1 MWSLSAEKERKLTHL
16 TDGCKRRARIE
27 SPCHLPLQ
35 GNGLVRIFDGLGLG
49 LCFFDAAPCTC
60 ALIEILVAI
69 LYMADIS
76 KSKTGCISVKG
87 AREHNLKNLD
97 VEIPRDQLVVI
108 TGVSGSGKS
117 SLAFDTV
124 YAEGYR
130 KYIDSL
136 STKARA
142 VLEQLPRPNVD
153 FIQGLSPVIALEQRS
168 GSGGNP
174 RSTVATITEIADFAR
189 VLWAVCGT
197 QYCPKDGGLVER
209 RSMDDCLTRV
219 FAEPEGS
226 RLMILAP
233 WISAKPAVLREE
245 LPRLQQRGFQRVRL
259 NGEIRRLDERDLI
272 DSKANEIS
280 VEIVVDRIVLRPD
293 QRSRL
298 ADSLEL
304 AFSEGEDRAI
314 ILIEDSAADG
324 GWRQLPLSNR
334 LSCVKCGT
342 VYDQVTPRHFS
353 WNHAEGACAECGGL
367 GETLQFQ
374 PELLVPDPEKSV
386 KQGAIKPWRLGSK
399 QMIIKRNA
407 MLKQL
412 ADQLPFDPTVAW
424 AELASET
431 KQQILHGTG
440 SRQFSFK
447 LKGGNTKPEIM
458 TFEGVINDLERTRR
472 ETSSDG
478 LRARLMA
485 YQTSS
490 RCAACDGRRLRPES
504 LSVLIEGVSVSE
516 FLAMSLSEAQGFVAN
531 LEGSDAY
538 QSVGDAVRGLS
549 SRLAFLNE
557 VGLSYLTLNRGYTT
571 LSGGEAQRVRLA
583 TQLGMSLIG
592 VVYILDEPSIG
603 LHPLDNRRLIR
614 TLCGLRDRGNSV
626 VVVEHDG
633 DTMRAADHLIELGPG
648 AGIEGGELIYQ
659 GAPEAAYDAEGSRSG
674 PFLSGR
680 HRVEKYADTLRPK
693 GDWLTVLGATEHNL
707 KQVDARFPVG
717 LLTVVCGVSGSGKS
731 TLVNDILAK
740 AAAFK
745 LNRAKQVP
753 GRHKGLSGLD
763 YFTSVI
769 QVDQS
774 PIGRS
779 PRSNPATFT
788 KLFDS
793 LRDLFAK
800 CSLAKVRGYKSSRF
814 SFNVSG
820 GRCERCKGDG
830 VIKLDMQF
838 MADVYTECPSCM
850 GKRYNRET
858 LDVRF
863 KGYSIADV
871 LAMSVDEAL
880 QVFSKQPR
888 IAEKL
893 KTLRDVGLGYV
904 KLGQPATTLS
914 GGEAQRIK
922 LSLEL
927 SKRQQGETLYILDE
941 PTTGLHWLDVQR
953 LMDLIL
959 KLRDAGN
966 TILIIEHDLDVIRMA
981 DWVLELG
988 PEGGAAGGEIVYQG
1002 DLPSFLKGEPVTE
1015 TQKVMNS
1022 LESYNK

>member
-1 MWSLSAEKERKLTHL
+1 MKSLPPKH
-16 TDGCKRRARIE
+16 
-27 SPCHLPLQ
+27 
-35 GNGLVRIFDGLGLG
+35 
-49 LCFFDAAPCTC
+49 
-60 ALIEILVAI
+60 
-69 LYMADIS
+69 ADS
-76 KSKTGCISVKG
+76 ISVKG
-87 AREHNLKNLD
+87 AREHNLKNISLK
-97 VEIPRDQLVVI
+97 IPRNQLVVI

-117 SLAFDTV
+117 SLAFDTI

-136 STKARA
+136 STKARM
-142 VLEQLPRPNVD
+142 VLEQIPRPDVD
-153 FIQGLSPVIALEQRS
+153 FIQGLSPVIALEQRT
-168 GSGGNP
+168 GSGGSP
-174 RSTVATITEIADFAR
+174 RSTVATVTEIADFSR

-197 QYCPKDGGLVER
+197 PYCPKDGGLIER

-219 FAEPEGS
+219 FTEPENS

-233 WISAKPAVLREE
+233 WMITKPSILREE
-245 LPRLQQRGFQRVRL
+245 LPRLQQRGFQRVRI
-259 NGEIRRLDERDLI
+259 NGAVRRLDEPDLI
-272 DSKANEIS
+272 DSKASEIV
-280 VEIVVDRIVLRPD
+280 VEIVVDRIVLKAD

-298 ADSLEL
+298 ADSLDL
-304 AFSEGEDRAI
+304 AFSEGGDRAI
-314 ILIEDSAADG
+314 LLIADKAAKA
-324 GWRQLPLSNR
+324 GWRELPLSNR
-334 LSCVKCGT
+334 LACVTCGD
-342 VYDQVTPRHFS
+342 VYDSISPRHFS
-353 WNHAEGACAECGGL
+353 WNHAEGACTECGGL

-374 PELLVPDPEKSV
+374 PELLVPDPLKTV

-407 MLKQL
+407 ILKQL
-412 ADQLPFDPTVAW
+412 AEQLPFDPDVAW
-424 AELASET
+424 EELAAEV
-431 KQQILHGTG
+431 QAQILHGTG

-447 LKGGNTKPEIM
+447 LKGGNSKPEAIE
-458 TFEGVINDLERTRR
+458 FAGVLADLENMRLT
-472 ETSSDG
+472 TTSDG

-490 RCAACDGRRLRPES
+490 VCETCNGRRLRPSS
-504 LSVLIEGVSVSE
+504 LSVLIEGVSIAD
-516 FLAMSLSEAQGFVAN
+516 FLCLSLHDAQAFVAK
-531 LEGSDAY
+531 LESSGDYSTVSDAIH
-538 QSVGDAVRGLS
+538 GLAE
-549 SRLAFLNE
+549 RLSFLNE
-557 VGLSYLTLNRGYTT
+557 VGLSYLTLNRSYTT

-603 LHPLDNRRLIR
+603 LHPLDNRRLIQ
-614 TLCGLRDRGNSV
+614 TLLGLRDRGNSV

-648 AGIEGGELIYQ
+648 AGVEGGELIF
-659 GAPEAAYDAEGSRSG
+659 EGEPQASYTAVASRSG

-680 HRVEKYADTLRPK
+680 QRVEKSVESLQPTK
-693 GDWLTVLGATEHNL
+693 DWLTVKKATENNL
-707 KQVDARFPVG
+707 KSVDAAFPVG
-717 LLTVVCGVSGSGKS
+717 LLTVICGLSGSGKS
-731 TLVNDILAK
+731 TLVNGILAK

-745 LNRAKQVP
+745 LNRAKSIP
-753 GRHKGLSGLD
+753 GKHAGVQGLD
-763 YFTSVI
+763 HFTSVV

-788 KLFDS
+788 KLFDQ
-793 LRDLFAK
+793 LRDLYVK
-800 CSLAKVRGYKSSRF
+800 CSLAKIRGYKPSRF

-838 MADVYTECPSCM
+838 MADVYSECTSCH
-850 GKRYNRET
+850 GQRYNRET

-863 KGYSIADV
+863 KGLSIADV

-880 QVFSKQPR
+880 AIFDKQPR
-888 IAEKL
+888 ITEKL
-893 KTLRDVGLGYV
+893 RTLSDVGLGYI

-953 LMDLIL
+953 LMDLL
-959 KLRDAGN
+959 FKLRDAGN
-966 TILIIEHDLDVIRMA
+966 TILVIEHDLDVIRLA
-981 DWVLELG
+981 DWIIELG
-988 PEGGAAGGEIVYQG
+988 PEGGDGGGELVFAG
-1002 DLPSFLKGEPVTE
+1002 DVATFEEGNE
-1015 TQKVMNS
+1015 TPTQQVFGG
-1022 LESYNK
+1022 

>member
-1 MWSLSAEKERKLTHL
+1 MVDLSETM
-16 TDGCKRRARIE
+16 RRSI
-27 SPCHLPLQ
+27 Q
-35 GNGLVRIFDGLGLG
+35 
-49 LCFFDAAPCTC
+49 
-60 ALIEILVAI
+60 
-69 LYMADIS
+69 
-76 KSKTGCISVKG
+76 VKG
-87 AREHNLKNLD
+87 AREHNLRNVD
-97 VEIPRDQLVVI
+97 VSIPRDQLVVI

-153 FIQGLSPVIALEQRS
+153 FIEGLSPVIALEQRT
-168 GSGGNP
+168 GGGGNP
-174 RSTVATITEIADFAR
+174 RSTVATVTEIADFAR

-197 QYCPKDGGLVER
+197 QYCPKDGALVER
-209 RSMDDCLTRV
+209 RSMDDCLNRV
-219 FAEPEGS
+219 FKEPEES

-233 WISAKPAVLREE
+233 WMTAKPSVLREE

-259 NGEIRRLDERDLI
+259 NGEIRRLDEPSLI
-272 DSKANEIS
+272 DSKASAIT
-280 VEIVVDRIVLRPD
+280 VEIVVDRIVLRGD

-298 ADSLEL
+298 ADSLDL
-304 AFSEGEDRAI
+304 AFSEGEDRAL
-314 ILIEDSAADG
+314 ILIEDSEADG
-324 GWRQLPLSNR
+324 GWRELRLSNR
-334 LSCVKCGT
+334 LACSDCGA
-342 VYDQVTPRHFS
+342 VYEQTTPRHFS
-353 WNHAEGACAECGGL
+353 WNHAEGACEVCGGL

-374 PELLVPDPEKSV
+374 PELIVPDAEKTV

-407 MLKQL
+407 ILKQL
-412 ADQLPFDPTVAW
+412 AEQLPFDPTVAW
-424 AELASET
+424 SELEPEIRE
-431 KQQILHGTG
+431 QILEGTG
-440 SRQFSFK
+440 TRQFSFK
-447 LKGGNTKPEIM
+447 LKGGNNKPETM
-458 TFEGVINDLERTRR
+458 TFEGVLADLENTRR
-472 ETSSDG
+472 TTSSDG
-478 LRARLMA
+478 LRARLMS
-485 YQTSS
+485 YQTSHP
-490 RCAACDGRRLRPES
+490 CEACRGRRLKAES
-504 LSVLIEGVSVSE
+504 LSVLIEGRSVSE
-516 FLAMSLSEAQGFVAN
+516 FLEMSLDAAEAFVDG
-531 LEGSDAY
+531 LSRKDEY
-538 QSVGDAVRGLS
+538 RSVADAVRGLG
-549 SRLAFLNE
+549 SRLSFLNK
-557 VGLSYLTLNRGYTT
+557 VGLSYLSLNRGYAT

-603 LHPLDNRRLIR
+603 LHPMDNRRLIA

-626 VVVEHDG
+626 VVVEHDA

-648 AGIEGGELIYQ
+648 AGVEGGSVIFE
-659 GAPEAAYDAEGSRSG
+659 GSPKAAETAKGSRSG

-680 HRVEKYADTLRPK
+680 HKVEKYADVLTPRNE
-693 GDWLTVLGATEHNL
+693 WLTIRGATEHNL
-707 KQVDARFPVG
+707 KDVDVRFPVG
-717 LLTVVCGVSGSGKS
+717 LLSVVCGVSGSGKS
-731 TLVNDILAK
+731 TLINDILAK

-745 LNRAKQVP
+745 LNRAKQIP
-753 GRHKGLSGLD
+753 GKHKGISGLD
-763 YFTSVI
+763 HFSAVI

-788 KLFDS
+788 KLFDQ
-793 LRDLFAK
+793 LRDLFSK

-830 VIKLDMQF
+830 AIKLDMQF
-838 MADVYTECPSCM
+838 MADVYTECPSCL

-871 LAMSVDEAL
+871 LEMSVDAAL
-880 QVFSKQPR
+880 KVFAKQPR

-893 KTLRDVGLGYV
+893 HTLADVGLGYV

-953 LMDLIL
+953 LMDLL
-959 KLRDAGN
+959 FKLRDAGN
-966 TILIIEHDLDVIRMA
+966 TILVIEHDLDVVRLA
-981 DWVLELG
+981 DWVVEMG
-988 PEGGAAGGEIVYQG
+988 PEGGSAGGELVYVG
-1002 DLPSFLKGEPVTE
+1002 SGTDFVLDPPKTA
-1015 TQKVMNS
+1015 TQRA
-1022 LESYNK
+1022 LAE